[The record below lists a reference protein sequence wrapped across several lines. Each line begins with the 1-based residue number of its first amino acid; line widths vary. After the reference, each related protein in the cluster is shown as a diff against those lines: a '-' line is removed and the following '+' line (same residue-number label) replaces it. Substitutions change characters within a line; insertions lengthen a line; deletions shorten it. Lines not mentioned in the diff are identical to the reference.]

1 MYILYYEII
10 MILVNMYYSY
20 IDLENILESR
30 DSSYWLFHGFTYGRM
45 YWIIWIGVLYK
56 INDNHS
62 HDWCWRV
69 IDHEPM

>member
-1 MYILYYEII
+1 

-56 INDNHS
+56 INDNYS
-62 HDWCWRV
+62 HN
-69 IDHEPM
+69 